1 MPINNFLLPG
11 AKFTPLYDVANS
23 CRFNDGDSP
32 SLTKTHSSAG
42 NRRTFTISAWIKRS
56 TLSYDY
62 AYIFTAGTYNSTQM
76 AQFKFDS
83 NDQLNIS
90 GYASNGSQEFRVL
103 TTQKFMD
110 VSAWYHLLASV
121 DTTQGTASNRV
132 KLYINGTLYSGGFE
146 EASYP
151 SEDYDSA
158 FNSDI
163 IHSVGIR
170 NGTSSYY
177 DGYMAELVMVDGSAL
192 AASSFG
198 EFDEDSPQIFKPKD
212 VSGLTAGT
220 NGFYLD
226 FEDSS
231 NLGNDAFG
239 GTDWTANNLSATDSV
254 TDVPTNNFCTVN
266 PLDQALGTFDIS
278 EGNLKYER
286 TSDTTNWKSARGT
299 IGIPN
304 GGKWY
309 WEMAKVGGSVDGGFG
324 GIATDV
330 ADLTQEVT
338 GFWGFHDGA
347 SGSNYTIYN
356 TGYTDVGS
364 SYNISDDDIIQIAF
378 DRDNNKLWVG
388 RNNTWGVNGG
398 TPVSP
403 SDPASG
409 FLNIPTNVLPA
420 FMIRGSF
427 VCVVNFGQ
435 DSSFAGNL
443 TGQNNSDGNG
453 YGDFYYTPPSGYLA
467 LCTKNVGSDGG

>member
-1 MPINNFLLPG
+1 MPLILGTNSIKDTGF
-11 AKFTPLYDVANS
+11 DVANS
-23 CRFNDGDSP
+23 LRFNEPDNP
-32 SLTKTHSSAG
+32 ALTKTPSSAG
-42 NRRTFTISAWIKRS
+42 NRRTFTLSAWVKRGNLA
-56 TLSYDY
+56 TGDQQM
-62 AYIFTAGTYNSTQM
+62 IFESRV
-76 AQFKFDS
+76 DS
-83 NDQLNIS
+83 NDNCALNFTTSDTIQAKLKI
-90 GYASNGSQEFRVL
+90 GGSVSRL
-103 TTQKFMD
+103 TTNRLFRD
-110 VSAWYHLLASV
+110 VASWFHLVWSV
-121 DTTQGTASNRV
+121 DTTQSTSSDRA
-132 KLYINGTLYSGGFE
+132 KLYVNGVQETSFSESG
-146 EASYP
+146 YP
-151 SEDYDSA
+151 SQNADTT
-158 FNSDI
+158 FNNTVAHAIGKRTDD
-163 IHSVGIR
+163 VVQEF
-170 NGTSSYY
+170 
-177 DGYMAELVMVDGSAL
+177 DGYIAEAVMIDGQAL
-192 AASSFG
+192 TPTSFG
-198 EFDEDSPQIFKPKD
+198 EFDTDSPNIWKPID
-212 VSGLTAGT
+212 VSGLTFGT

-231 NLGNDAFG
+231 ALGNDAAGSNNF
-239 GTDWTANNLSATDSV
+239 TVNNLTATDQ
-254 TDVPTNNFCTVN
+254 TLDTCTNNFCTVN
-266 PLDQALGTFDIS
+266 PLDQAVGTFDIS

-330 ADLTQEVT
+330 ADLTQEVN

-347 SGSNYTIYN
+347 GGGNYTIHN
-356 TGYTDVGS
+356 GSFTDVGS

-388 RNNTWGVNGG
+388 FNNTWGVNGG
-398 TPVSP
+398 TPVTP

-409 FLNIPTNVLPA
+409 FLNISTNVLPA

-427 VCVVNFGQ
+427 QCVVNFGQ

-453 YGDFYYTPPSGYLA
+453 YGDFFYTPPSGYLA